1 LKGRGRMKKKVVEKE
16 SKTNDKVVK
25 KAKTN
30 KPIKKIKIENV
41 VDEFNEVKETKTVK
55 NKRIISKDYLA
66 LLAGDVVL
74 MILVFILNEPDV
86 NTVGVAI
93 LSTQLCG
100 YLLSVYL
107 NDNEKLNYLFI
118 SLLPMFLTLYLV
130 FALLFR

>member
-1 LKGRGRMKKKVVEKE
+1 MKKKVVEKE